1 MARFGGVDCDDL
13 GECGVGSDDCCGG
26 TRVVVSG
33 DVLWRERKKNHYSRY
48 IFFLN
53 KPFLKYNKKAVDEKL
68 TFISFVESVK
78 IQFH

>member
-33 DVLWRERKKNHYSRY
+33 DVLWRERKKKIIIIDLY
-48 IFFLN
+48 IF
-53 KPFLKYNKKAVDEKL
+53 
-68 TFISFVESVK
+68 
-78 IQFH
+78 